1 MRQILAIIRKD
12 VLLRFASPSEW
23 LFFILLPILF
33 TFVLGMGNYGSDG
46 KVTLLVVNEAK
57 NEISARMIEALKD
70 APGVRPE
77 VVSRAEAE
85 ERFLARK
92 ASFWLYLPPD
102 LTAERLMNG
111 EQVRLLLYQQPNNL
125 RALAVQRAV
134 QAAVGGESLPFEAAH
149 EAVVLAEQYGIFAA
163 EAERLQYFNV
173 ALQLARALWLQT
185 PDRLEVSRPSSAPV
199 YDPRAQASA
208 GQLITWVFIPLFGI
222 SALLAYERNTGTLPR
237 VMTTPT
243 PRAVFLLAAIGGQ
256 VLMALVQMGLL
267 VGFGVLGL
275 KLSWARDPLVLVL
288 LLLTSALAAGAIGVF
303 MGTWVRNEAQANNLS
318 ILMGMV
324 MALLGGCWYP
334 LEFFP
339 APVKTVV
346 HVLPTTWALEG
357 MVNYLTRGSTL
368 RDLFPQLAVLTGFA
382 VIFFALGFWRLKR
395 EA

>member
-1 MRQILAIIRKD
+1 
-12 VLLRFASPSEW
+12 
-23 LFFILLPILF
+23 
-33 TFVLGMGNYGSDG
+33 
-46 KVTLLVVNEAK
+46 
-57 NEISARMIEALKD
+57 
-70 APGVRPE
+70 
-77 VVSRAEAE
+77 
-85 ERFLARK
+85 
-92 ASFWLYLPPD
+92 
-102 LTAERLMNG
+102 
-111 EQVRLLLYQQPNNL
+111 
-125 RALAVQRAV
+125 
-134 QAAVGGESLPFEAAH
+134 
-149 EAVVLAEQYGIFAA
+149 
-163 EAERLQYFNV
+163 
-173 ALQLARALWLQT
+173 
-185 PDRLEVSRPSSAPV
+185 
-199 YDPRAQASA
+199 
-208 GQLITWVFIPLFGI
+208 
-222 SALLAYERNTGTLPR
+222 
-237 VMTTPT
+237 
-243 PRAVFLLAAIGGQ
+243 
-256 VLMALVQMGLL
+256 MALVQMGLL